1 MILSGTW
8 SDKGVF
14 NTEQN
19 APESFM
25 DVLNKY
31 GLPWNC
37 IELTREQADSLTVAR

>member
-14 NTEQN
+14 NMEQN
-19 APESFM
+19 ASESFM